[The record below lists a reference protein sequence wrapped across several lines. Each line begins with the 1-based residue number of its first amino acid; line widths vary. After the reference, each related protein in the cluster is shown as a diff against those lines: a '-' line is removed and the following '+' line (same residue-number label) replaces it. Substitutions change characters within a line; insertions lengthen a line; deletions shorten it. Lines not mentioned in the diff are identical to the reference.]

1 MKLTFNVSDYLTEEK
16 TISEIFQE
24 KNIPCPELIFD
35 GKIHRFNAHSEKSGW
50 YFFYDT
56 GDQIYGAFGDWAL
69 DVKFTYSQNQ
79 VLTSEQ
85 RFVISQRIK
94 EQEQARIEEQKLK
107 AKESQ
112 EEFFKLSPANIN
124 QSYIL
129 SKKIRGAYGTKIDKY
144 DNLVVPVY
152 DCNTHEI
159 QSLQYISPN
168 GQKRFKTGAKTKDGY
183 YQIGDGTP
191 EFMVEGFATGA
202 SVYEATGKSVI
213 CAFSANNLV
222 NLGKVFPYVT
232 IVADNDESQTGER
245 KAKES
250 GLKYILIPQVGMDA
264 NDYVNA
270 GYNLR
275 ELLLQKPNYKLIPGN
290 QILTQP
296 QPHNWLIKNW
306 ILQGKSLSMTFG
318 TSGHGKSFV
327 AIDRMLCIATGIN
340 WANFP
345 TKQGKVLYLCGEGLY
360 TARERIALW
369 CQVHNIKELNNFIIS
384 EDAIAINGVG
394 FAEVV
399 SSLQYIDFHPDLIC
413 IDTVNRFFDGNENDA
428 KEVGDFIRACDR
440 LSEIFNCHVNI
451 VHHSGLQ
458 EQDRARGSSAFLG
471 ALDLQDRVEKQGENI
486 TITQTKNKGGK
497 QNPPLNMQLKE
508 EYISGWYDEDGAT
521 IQSAYLIPGGTG
533 VVPVVARTSEQD
545 RERVEILT
553 KIFTETGDIQGGK
566 AIITRGDIVRYFLKK
581 KRQEKEK
588 NPDENEADFNRKL
601 KNSVQQT
608 TTRFIENCIAKEL
621 LNQTEKGFEY
631 YTQGWEENGVKQP
644 FFQMDLDR
652 KIVKINKTL
661 TSVTG

>member
-1 MKLTFNVSDYLTEEK
+1 M
-16 TISEIFQE
+16 
-24 KNIPCPELIFD
+24 
-35 GKIHRFNAHSEKSGW
+35 
-50 YFFYDT
+50 
-56 GDQIYGAFGDWAL
+56 
-69 DVKFTYSQNQ
+69 
-79 VLTSEQ
+79 
-85 RFVISQRIK
+85 
-94 EQEQARIEEQKLK
+94 
-107 AKESQ
+107 
-112 EEFFKLSPANIN
+112 
-124 QSYIL
+124 
-129 SKKIRGAYGTKIDKY
+129 
-144 DNLVVPVY
+144 
-152 DCNTHEI
+152 
-159 QSLQYISPN
+159 
-168 GQKRFKTGAKTKDGY
+168 
-183 YQIGDGTP
+183 
-191 EFMVEGFATGA
+191 
-202 SVYEATGKSVI
+202 
-213 CAFSANNLV
+213 
-222 NLGKVFPYVT
+222 
-232 IVADNDESQTGER
+232 
-245 KAKES
+245 
-250 GLKYILIPQVGMDA
+250 
-264 NDYVNA
+264 
-270 GYNLR
+270 
-275 ELLLQKPNYKLIPGN
+275 
-290 QILTQP
+290 
-296 QPHNWLIKNW
+296 
-306 ILQGKSLSMTFG
+306 
-318 TSGHGKSFV
+318 
-327 AIDRMLCIATGIN
+327 
-340 WANFP
+340 
-345 TKQGKVLYLCGEGLY
+345 
-360 TARERIALW
+360 
-369 CQVHNIKELNNFIIS
+369 
-384 EDAIAINGVG
+384 G